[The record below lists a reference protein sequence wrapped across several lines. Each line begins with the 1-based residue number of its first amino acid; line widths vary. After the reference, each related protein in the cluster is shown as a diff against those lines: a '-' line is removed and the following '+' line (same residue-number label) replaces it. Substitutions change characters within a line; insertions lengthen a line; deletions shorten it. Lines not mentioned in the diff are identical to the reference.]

1 MGYLFSLHKRGI
13 SVIQKWFQ
21 TVFFGSLILTGILI
35 PGKIFSQ
42 ASDAAAAIQEACNRL
57 VNEGIYKS
65 CKAAPG
71 FSAHQGYYTQSAQ
84 IKCECINKKDNNK
97 TIVTITLGQYY

>member
-1 MGYLFSLHKRGI
+1 M
-13 SVIQKWFQ
+13 IQKYFQ
-21 TVFFGSLILTGILI
+21 TVLFLSLVLIGILL

-71 FSAHQGYYTQSAQ
+71 FSAHQGYYSQSAQ
-84 IKCECINKKDNNK
+84 VKCECINKKDNNK

>member
-1 MGYLFSLHKRGI
+1 M
-13 SVIQKWFQ
+13 IQKWFQ
-21 TVFFGSLILTGILI
+21 TVSCGSLILVGILF
-35 PGKIFSQ
+35 PGKVFSQ

-57 VNEGIYKS
+57 VNEGMYKS

-71 FSAHQGYYTQSAQ
+71 FSAHQGYYSQSAQ
-84 IKCECINKKDNNK
+84 VKCECINKKDNNK

>member
-1 MGYLFSLHKRGI
+1 M
-13 SVIQKWFQ
+13 IQKHFQ
-21 TVFFGSLILTGILI
+21 TVLFLSLVLVGILL

-71 FSAHQGYYTQSAQ
+71 FSAQQGYYSQSAQ
-84 IKCECINKKDNNK
+84 VKCECINKKDNNK

>member
-1 MGYLFSLHKRGI
+1 MLFLSL
-13 SVIQKWFQ
+13 V
-21 TVFFGSLILTGILI
+21 LIGILL

-71 FSAHQGYYTQSAQ
+71 FSAHQGYYSQSAQ
-84 IKCECINKKDNNK
+84 VKCECINKKDNNK

>member
-1 MGYLFSLHKRGI
+1 M
-13 SVIQKWFQ
+13 IQKHFQ
-21 TVFFGSLILTGILI
+21 TVLFLSLVLVGILL

-71 FSAHQGYYTQSAQ
+71 FSAHQGYYSQSAQ
-84 IKCECINKKDNNK
+84 VKCECINKKDNNK

>member
-1 MGYLFSLHKRGI
+1 M
-13 SVIQKWFQ
+13 IQKHFQ
-21 TVFFGSLILTGILI
+21 TVLFLSLVLVGILL

-42 ASDAAAAIQEACNRL
+42 ASDAAAIQEACNRL

-71 FSAHQGYYTQSAQ
+71 FSAHQGYYSQSAQ
-84 IKCECINKKDNNK
+84 VKCECINKKDNNK

>member
-1 MGYLFSLHKRGI
+1 M
-13 SVIQKWFQ
+13 IQKWFQ
-21 TVFFGSLILTGILI
+21 TAAFFTLILAGLLT
-35 PGKIFSQ
+35 PGKVFSQ
-42 ASDAAAAIQEACNRL
+42 MSDAEAAIQEACGRL
-57 VNEGIYKS
+57 VNEGLYKS

-71 FSAHQGYYTQSAQ
+71 FSAHQGYYSQSAR